1 MNKDHLTGLS
11 SELYAASWF
20 SRKGWEVYFPLATQS
35 RCDFLVETKGAY
47 KKVQVKTASWSKS
60 GKFKY
65 LQVRLSSQ
73 GPTKRKFYDETD
85 FDYIVFVDYPRIW
98 VAPFSEIEGKTSIC
112 LDSTNPEYKI
122 RDKSY
127 DPDSWRLDN

>member
-1 MNKDHLTGLS
+1 MNRDHLTGLS
-11 SELYAASWF
+11 NELYAASFF
-20 SRKGWEVYFPLATQS
+20 SRQGWEIYFPLATQS
-35 RCDFLVETKGAY
+35 RCDFLIEEDRMF

-73 GPTKRKFYDETD
+73 GPVKRKFYEERD

-98 VAPFSEIEGKTSIC
+98 IASFKDVEGKTSVC
-112 LDSTNPEYKI
+112 LDSTNPNYKI

-127 DPDSWRLDN
+127 DPDEWRKH